1 MTIQA
6 LTLDAQRIA
15 SAQNEANAIANSAHN
30 NISSS
35 TFVYFAAFDGTNNDK
50 NNLTVSGNP
59 LSTNVAELSSEVTQ
73 TSNVYV
79 GYFPGPG
86 TEGTLTASSWLAPQ
100 VTAQVRSTA
109 EAAYHDFATQASL
122 WLQSHPGGTLQL
134 LSQDLVAAGSR
145 LQFLVNYFSKKV

>member
-59 LSTNVAELSSEVTQ
+59 LRDGLKTH
-73 TSNVYV
+73 
-79 GYFPGPG
+79 
-86 TEGTLTASSWLAPQ
+86 
-100 VTAQVRSTA
+100 RKRIRC
-109 EAAYHDFATQASL
+109 
-122 WLQSHPGGTLQL
+122 
-134 LSQDLVAAGSR
+134 SR
-145 LQFLVNYFSKKV
+145 DEPKAM